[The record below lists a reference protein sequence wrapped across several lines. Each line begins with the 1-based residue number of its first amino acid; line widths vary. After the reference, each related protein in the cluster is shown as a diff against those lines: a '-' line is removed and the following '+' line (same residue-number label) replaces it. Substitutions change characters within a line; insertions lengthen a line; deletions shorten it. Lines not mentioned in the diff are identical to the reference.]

1 MSIEY
6 RTKTMMEMSKKR
18 DDFARELEGR
28 ASKQEY
34 IDINNLNQKPLWPI

>member
-18 DDFARELEGR
+18 DEFARELEGR
-28 ASKQEY
+28 AS
-34 IDINNLNQKPLWPI
+34 